1 MRTTLIAAAAL
12 ALSVVGCGPKKQ
24 EKAQAT
30 GAGAAD
36 AHLVTFTD
44 ITQQAGITWTHN
56 TGAFGGKLLPETMGS
71 GAAFI
76 DYDNDGYPDLFL
88 VNGRDW
94 TDAEIQAFKNGSSKQ
109 YASLVPAK
117 VQKRGGTCALYRN
130 KGDGTFEDVTKAV
143 GLDLVTYGMG
153 ATVGDYNNDGFED
166 LLVTSLD
173 GNFLFRNEG
182 GKRFVEVAKEAGV
195 KDSGWGSS
203 AAFVDYDKD
212 GHLDLFVCRY
222 VEWTPATDIPCLLD
236 GKNKSYCTPEV
247 YPGITSRLFR
257 NLGNGK
263 FQDVS
268 DRAGI
273 TAPLTGEKRKLQGK
287 SLGVAILDSDN
298 DGWPDIVVG
307 NDTEPNYLFRNRGD
321 GTFEEIGI
329 PCGIAYPEGGRARAA
344 MGVDAADIDQ
354 SGRHSLL
361 FGNFTNQ
368 MLGLYKN
375 NGNGLFID
383 IAPTSEV
390 GRASLLFLAFGALFT
405 DVNNDG
411 WPDIFTANGH
421 IENEINHIN
430 RDVTYAETPL
440 LFVNLGKL
448 QFKEVS
454 SKAGEAM
461 RRPVV
466 GRGAAAADVDL
477 DGNVDL
483 LITVN
488 DAKPVLLRNNG
499 ETKNNSL
506 RITLRGTKS
515 NRSGIGAVVDI
526 KVAGANLNRMYRSGS
541 SYCSQS
547 ELPLTVGLGK
557 AAKADLITVKWPSGA
572 VTELKDVP
580 ARQSILIEEG
590 TGIVKQASLRSPSAT
605 AQASSPT
612 AAPLQRRS

>member
-1 MRTTLIAAAAL
+1 
-12 ALSVVGCGPKKQ
+12 
-24 EKAQAT
+24 
-30 GAGAAD
+30 
-36 AHLVTFTD
+36 
-44 ITQQAGITWTHN
+44 
-56 TGAFGGKLLPETMGS
+56 
-71 GAAFI
+71 
-76 DYDNDGYPDLFL
+76 
-88 VNGRDW
+88 
-94 TDAEIQAFKNGSSKQ
+94 
-109 YASLVPAK
+109 
-117 VQKRGGTCALYRN
+117 
-130 KGDGTFEDVTKAV
+130 
-143 GLDLVTYGMG
+143 
-153 ATVGDYNNDGFED
+153 
-166 LLVTSLD
+166 
-173 GNFLFRNEG
+173 
-182 GKRFVEVAKEAGV
+182 
-195 KDSGWGSS
+195 
-203 AAFVDYDKD
+203 
-212 GHLDLFVCRY
+212 
-222 VEWTPATDIPCLLD
+222 
-236 GKNKSYCTPEV
+236 
-247 YPGITSRLFR
+247 
-257 NLGNGK
+257 
-263 FQDVS
+263 
-268 DRAGI
+268 
-273 TAPLTGEKRKLQGK
+273 
-287 SLGVAILDSDN
+287 
-298 DGWPDIVVG
+298 
-307 NDTEPNYLFRNRGD
+307 
-321 GTFEEIGI
+321 
-329 PCGIAYPEGGRARAA
+329 